1 MFTRFLLS
9 IFIVVTATN
18 YAAAQ
23 AKPMSKK
30 DYIEKYKEL
39 AISEMERSGI
49 PASISLAQGIVES
62 SAGNSRLARESN
74 NHFGIK
80 CKTDWTGETFYI
92 EDDDY
97 DAKGNIMKS
106 CFRKY
111 PRAEESYLDHTDY
124 LMNTLRYQS
133 LFEYESTDYEN
144 WAQGLKKLGYAT
156 NPQYADMLVRTV
168 KENDLGQ
175 FDRAVKAEN
184 SVVTTKNGKKVKNPF
199 GQYKNEKGIF
209 VNNGLRTVVAQ
220 PNETALELAAR
231 YGVPY
236 TKLLCFN
243 DLKPNEPL
251 VDGQYVYLQNK
262 RRKFTGKKQMHV
274 VGENDNM
281 YVISQL
287 YGVRLKNLYKR
298 NTMKTA
304 AEPATGSRVYLFGC
318 NPKTPA
324 LRAGAGKAN
333 AAPTPSPKK
342 DPKDKKSKDIA
353 AKPTPKDKEKEK
365 PKGGL
370 QYAKVMDLFEELF
383 KIKAA
388 APTNIVS
395 KSDSAKMA
403 TPTVKKPTP
412 PVPKGTDNGSNNSAE
427 TTPSIPIK
435 SPATTPQNEKPKI
448 PAPPPTVKKAVI
460 QPAPKRPAPKM
471 SGSSSSE
478 TDAPATPAGAHIVS
492 EGDTL
497 FSIAKKYGLSVP
509 QLKSFNNLT
518 GDSITLGQA
527 LRVR

>member
-1 MFTRFLLS
+1 MLYRFLFTIIIALS
-9 IFIVVTATN
+9 ITH
-18 YAAAQ
+18 YAVAQ

-62 SAGNSRLARESN
+62 SAGNSRMARESN

-80 CKTDWTGETFYI
+80 CKTDWTGDTFYI

-124 LMNTLRYQS
+124 LANTPRYKS
-133 LFEYESTDYEN
+133 LFEYESTDYES

-156 NPQYADMLVRTV
+156 NPQYADMLIRTV

-184 SVVTTKNGKKVKNPF
+184 SVVTIKNGKKIKNPF
-199 GQYKNEKGIF
+199 GRYRNEKGIF
-209 VNNGLRTVVAQ
+209 VNNSLRTVVAQ

-236 TKLLCFN
+236 SKLLCFN
-243 DLKPNEPL
+243 DLKPNDPL

-262 RRKFTGKKQMHV
+262 RRKFGGKKQMHV
-274 VGENDNM
+274 VGESDNM
-281 YVISQL
+281 YIISQL
-287 YGVRLKNLYKR
+287 YGVHLKNLYKR
-298 NTMKTA
+298 NTMKPP
-304 AEPATGSRVYLFGC
+304 AEPAPNSRIYLFGC

-324 LRAGAGKAN
+324 LRGGTGKAN
-333 AAPTPSPKK
+333 TTPTPPSKK
-342 DPKDKKSKDIA
+342 DAKGKNIA
-353 AKPTPKDKEKEK
+353 AKPTQKEKEK
-365 PKGGL
+365 EKGGL

-383 KIKAA
+383 KTKAPAPSNLVAKTDSAKAA
-388 APTNIVS
+388 APTKNPAS
-395 KSDSAKMA
+395 
-403 TPTVKKPTP
+403 
-412 PVPKGTDNGSNNSAE
+412 PVPKATDNGSSTVVE
-427 TTPSIPIK
+427 TTPYIPIK
-435 SPATTPQNEKPKI
+435 SPATTPQSEKPKI
-448 PAPPPTVKKAVI
+448 PAPPPSAVRKVTTP
-460 QPAPKRPAPKM
+460 PATTRPAPKM
-471 SGSSSSE
+471 SGASSGAN
-478 TDAPATPAGAHIVS
+478 DIPDVPAGAHIVGES
-492 EGDTL
+492 DTL

-509 QLKSFNNLT
+509 QLKSLNNLAS
-518 GDSITLGQA
+518 DSITLGQA